1 MDIRKQFL
9 KSCEKKNKTEKL
21 TISREK
27 NKQTKRQ
34 QQTLKGV
41 TNLSVP
47 FFILIIVSLLG
58 VER

>member
-1 MDIRKQFL
+1 MDIRKQIL

-34 QQTLKGV
+34 RQTLKGV

-47 FFILIIVSLLG
+47 FLFLLLSVFKG
-58 VER
+58 

>member
-9 KSCEKKNKTEKL
+9 KSCEKKNKTAKL

-34 QQTLKGV
+34 RQTLKGV

>member
-34 QQTLKGV
+34 RQTLKGV

>member
-34 QQTLKGV
+34 RHTLKGV

>member
-21 TISREK
+21 IISREK

-34 QQTLKGV
+34 RQTLKGV

>member
-9 KSCEKKNKTEKL
+9 KPCEKKNKTEKL

-34 QQTLKGV
+34 RQTLKGV

>member
-9 KSCEKKNKTEKL
+9 KSSEKKNKTAKL

-34 QQTLKGV
+34 RQTLKGV

-47 FFILIIVSLLG
+47 FLFLLLS
-58 VER
+58 VF

>member
-21 TISREK
+21 TISGEK

-34 QQTLKGV
+34 RQTLKGV

>member
-1 MDIRKQFL
+1 MDIQKQFL
-9 KSCEKKNKTEKL
+9 KSCEKKNKTAKL

-34 QQTLKGV
+34 RQTLKGV

-47 FFILIIVSLLG
+47 FLFLLLS
-58 VER
+58 VF